1 MNKQLSPTET
11 KDTSPR
17 SQVAIELVQKSRQN
31 QAENSDSKPSSF
43 NPKDTVCV
51 TKETALDRY
60 ARYKE
65 GVPKFLPIMGF
76 GAIGF
81 YNKIKDITI
90 KSLSIFDI

>member
-1 MNKQLSPTET
+1 MNKQLPTTEI
-11 KDTSPR
+11 KDSSHR
-17 SQVAIELVQKSRQN
+17 SQITTELVQKYRQA
-31 QAENSDSKPSSF
+31 QVEDSDSKPSSF

>member
-1 MNKQLSPTET
+1 MNKQEILTEI
-11 KDTSPR
+11 KNVYHR
-17 SQVAIELVQKSRQN
+17 SQASIELVQKSRQA
-31 QAENSDSKPSSF
+31 QVENSDSKPSSF

-65 GVPKFLPIMGF
+65 GVPKFLPMMGF

>member
-1 MNKQLSPTET
+1 MNKQEILTEI
-11 KDTSPR
+11 KAVYHQ
-17 SQVAIELVQKSRQN
+17 SQVSTELVQKSRQA
-31 QAENSDSKPSSF
+31 QVEDSDSKPSSF